1 MLREDRTVWLDAPLI
16 PARPALC
23 HTPSALLPPPSTR
36 GPGGL
41 GVAWH
46 AAQPH
51 VQQPRALM
59 QPCGD
64 MPVRR
69 PNAAHDLRP
78 CEGRPRRL
86 ATCPCFSHPSG
97 TGSSAVSGRQSYP
110 SRGEHKHDWAGMHNA
125 HAGGAP
131 SRERGRTGELARH
144 ATSDG
149 SGRGV
154 HHWPLCRMHHFS
166 AKPNKTDMRWEW

>member
-69 PNAAHDLRP
+69 PNAARDLRP
-78 CEGRPRRL
+78 CEVRPRRL
-86 ATCPCFSHPSG
+86 ATCPCFSPPSG
-97 TGSSAVSGRQSYP
+97 TGRLGPGCLRPAVLSQP
-110 SRGEHKHDWAGMHNA
+110 RGAQALLG
-125 HAGGAP
+125 
-131 SRERGRTGELARH
+131 RH
-144 ATSDG
+144 AQCTCWG
-149 SGRGV
+149 SSFPG
-154 HHWPLCRMHHFS
+154 
-166 AKPNKTDMRWEW
+166 